1 MERVLG
7 RQFSHLLTTNS
18 LLLAPSWPTVRKFS
32 RRLPRVRARY
42 TAAVAITSGRAGCLK
57 ETLAYSST
65 CSRESP
71 RTPRVPVAA
80 ANPKRNWSSRAGA
93 DAIPASWRLGPPA
106 ARVAPSGCTAPR
118 PTHGRQAAP
127 AYGATRRREAT
138 PLARLARARIA
149 HPGAVGRASQAP
161 ARPRLEDT
169 LTAATADPM
178 RPANEVL

>member
-7 RQFSHLLTTNS
+7 RQFPHLLTNS
-18 LLLAPSWPTVRKFS
+18 LLLAPSWPRVRKFS

-42 TAAVAITSGRAGCLK
+42 TAAVAITSGRAGCLE

-65 CSRESP
+65 CSRGPP

-80 ANPKRNWSSRAGA
+80 ANPKRNSSSRAGA

-118 PTHGRQAAP
+118 STDGRQAAP
-127 AYGATRRREAT
+127 AYGATPAPRGHALGSSGE
-138 PLARLARARIA
+138 
-149 HPGAVGRASQAP
+149 GRYCASRGGQ
-161 ARPRLEDT
+161 PRLPSASPPEARRYPDCC
-169 LTAATADPM
+169 DC
-178 RPANEVL
+178 